1 MSKGKLLVHHK
12 NIQIDLLINYVN
24 VVLQNVV
31 RLNFILQYH
40 IDEIQAQYTQSAY
53 KSVPRFRL
61 TIQID

>member
-31 RLNFILQYH
+31 LLNVVLLNFVLQYH
-40 IDEIQAQYTQSAY
+40 IDESQA
-53 KSVPRFRL
+53 SVH
-61 TIQID
+61 TIGL